1 MTTEIILL
9 GHGSRRREANEG
21 LIEVA
26 HKVETILGEKV
37 TPAFMENAEPSLPK
51 VVEAKVETGAQ
62 RIVIMPLF
70 LFRGIHVT
78 VDIHNEVREIQEQHP
93 DVEIVFTAELGADD
107 AIASLACSRI
117 KEAIGV

>member
-1 MTTEIILL
+1 
-9 GHGSRRREANEG
+9 
-21 LIEVA
+21 
-26 HKVETILGEKV
+26 
-37 TPAFMENAEPSLPK
+37 MENAEPSLPK

-117 KEAIGV
+117 KEAIEV